1 MFNFIFI
8 IFSNFSSIVIFFIQ
22 ILGKP
27 QEQHWAVMNHDQD
40 QQSTSYSTNP

>member
-1 MFNFIFI
+1 MELSTQENQRGP
-8 IFSNFSSIVIFFIQ
+8 S
-22 ILGKP
+22 LRKP